1 MPLTRQGAR
10 ERILSSLYDA
20 MLDDARWP
28 ATSALI
34 DDAVGLTGNGLAVV
48 DGPKN
53 DMRVGFV
60 GLYYR
65 GRRRQDLEREYLELY
80 HPTDERIPRLRRR
93 PYGRFMHV
101 SEQYPPGELKR
112 SRAYNECLCRIQY
125 GNSLAVTLE
134 GKNGSHIGWS
144 IGDPVASNDWS
155 PSQIEMLGSLTRE
168 IRQFVLVRQELVRA
182 RARSTTVTALLDS
195 SRIGVV
201 HVDRRGRILAA
212 NDRAG
217 DILRGGDG
225 VSDGNGMLRARAAAD
240 NRRLAGLLAAALPG
254 TAETATGGS
263 MRIRRGPGLSPIVVY
278 VKPVPVPQPDYGA
291 RHVAALVLLVEP
303 GRRHRIEPGLLAST
317 LGLTRAEA
325 QVAAWLAEGRS
336 VRDMATS
343 TGRTKGAVYWHLKQM
358 YQKLAISRQADL
370 VRLVLSIGDLG

>member
-1 MPLTRQGAR
+1 MTGHDAR

-34 DDAVGLTGNGLAVV
+34 DDAVGVTGNALVVV
-48 DGPKN
+48 DGPKDN
-53 DMRVGFV
+53 MRVGFV

-65 GRRRQDLEREYLELY
+65 GCRREDVEREYLDLY
-80 HPTDERIPRLRRR
+80 HPIDERIPRLRRR

-101 SEQYPPGELKR
+101 REQYPPGRLKR
-112 SRAYNECLCRIQY
+112 SLAYNECLRRIQY

-134 GKNGSHIGWS
+134 GRHGSHIGWS
-144 IGDPVASNDWS
+144 IGDPVAPSGWS
-155 PSQIEMLGSLTRE
+155 PSQIELLGSLSRE

-182 RARSTTVTALLDS
+182 EARSTTVTALLGNP
-195 SRIGVV
+195 RIGVV
-201 HVDRRGRILAA
+201 HLDRRGQVLAA
-212 NDRAG
+212 NDRAS
-217 DILRGGDG
+217 DILRNGDG
-225 VSDGNGMLRARAAAD
+225 MSDRNGVLRARVAED
-240 NRRLAGLLAAALPG
+240 NRRLASLLAAALPG
-254 TAETATGGS
+254 TAGTATGGS
-263 MRIRRGPGLSPIVVY
+263 MRIRRGPGLTPIVVY

-291 RHVAALVLLVEP
+291 RHVAAQVLLVDP
-303 GRRHRIEPGLLAST
+303 GRPHRLEPGLLAST
-317 LGLTRAEA
+317 LGLTRGEA

-343 TGRTKGAVYWHLKQM
+343 TGHTKGAVYWHLKQM

-370 VRLVLSIGDLG
+370 VRLVLSVGDFG